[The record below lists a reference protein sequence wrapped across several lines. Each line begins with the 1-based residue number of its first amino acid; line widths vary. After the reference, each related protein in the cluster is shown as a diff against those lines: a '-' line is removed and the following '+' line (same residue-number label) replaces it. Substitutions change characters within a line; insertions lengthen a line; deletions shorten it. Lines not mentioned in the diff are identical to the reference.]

1 MVLILISIIQHEQY
15 YLIILFINRPKGWNF
30 IKKETLAQMFSCEF
44 CEISKNNFLTKHLRT
59 TASGKGPKYAS
70 DQCKG
75 KSETYDDKIV
85 CFIFHYC

>member
-1 MVLILISIIQHEQY
+1 
-15 YLIILFINRPKGWNF
+15 
-30 IKKETLAQMFSCEF
+30 MFSCEF

-85 CFIFHYC
+85 CFIFHYCWHDLLIVVKLQKIECGKN